1 MKEERSI
8 LKDQTISNL
17 KKDLDKQYYD
27 HLDEMDRI
35 KQELD
40 DAKDSDYNDFTVQY
54 FYLFYLQ

>member
-17 KKDLDKQYYD
+17 KRDLDKQYYD

-40 DAKDSDYNDFTVQY
+40 DAKDPDYNDFTVQC
-54 FYLFYLQ
+54 FYLFYLH

>member
-40 DAKDSDYNDFTVQY
+40 DAKDPDYNDFPVQN
-54 FYLFYLQ
+54 FYLFSHQ

>member
-40 DAKDSDYNDFTVQY
+40 DAKDPDYNDFTVQY

>member
-17 KKDLDKQYYD
+17 KRDLDKQYYD

-40 DAKDSDYNDFTVQY
+40 DAKDPDYNDFTVQC
-54 FYLFYLQ
+54 FYLFCLQ